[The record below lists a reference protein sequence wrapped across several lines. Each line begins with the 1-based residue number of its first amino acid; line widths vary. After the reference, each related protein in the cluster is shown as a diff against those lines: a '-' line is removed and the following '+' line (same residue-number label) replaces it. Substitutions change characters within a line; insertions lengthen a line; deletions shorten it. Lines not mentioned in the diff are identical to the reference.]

1 MTAPSSR
8 SNTLDPQI
16 CNMQEP
22 SGDAQRR
29 RLITGMVGGL
39 TLALAGPAAMAQAD
53 DDSKYPQRPIKFIVP
68 LAPGGV
74 ADVMSRMIAEHLQ
87 SKWGQP
93 VVVENR
99 PGAGTS
105 IGMALVSKAKADGY
119 TIGMGN
125 IAANAIF
132 PALQPDKA
140 PYHPVDDFAPI
151 SLVGVTPS
159 ILVVN
164 TEKISAKTLSELIAY
179 LKANPGKASYG
190 SSGTGTSLHI
200 GMELFMIK
208 TGTSMVHIP
217 YKGSAPMLNDLLAGQ
232 IDMALDAL
240 STSGPHIQSG
250 KLRALGVTTSERAFF
265 APTVPAIREVVPGF
279 EVKAWHGV
287 MGPAGLSERIV
298 NKLSDEIQAYL
309 RQPDT
314 EAKLRDRGVIRVGSR
329 PGEFRKVIAD
339 DFELYKSVIKSA
351 GIKAE

>member
-1 MTAPSSR
+1 MIHSKCSPDALTAAASR
-8 SNTLDPQI
+8 RVVVSAL
-16 CNMQEP
+16 
-22 SGDAQRR
+22 AA
-29 RLITGMVGGL
+29 
-39 TLALAGPAAMAQAD
+39 LALGASVGSIQAQPSDAEAR
-53 DDSKYPQRPIKFIVP
+53 YPNRAIKFIVP

-74 ADVMSRMIAEHLQ
+74 ADVMSRMVAEHLQ
-87 SKWGQP
+87 NKWGQP

-105 IGMALVSKAKADGY
+105 IGMSAVAKAKPDGY

-132 PALQPDKA
+132 PALQPNMVT
-140 PYHPVDDFAPI
+140 YHPINDFAPI

-159 ILVVN
+159 MLVVN
-164 TEKISAKTLSELIAY
+164 TDKIAAKTLPELVAF
-179 LKANPGKASYG
+179 LKANPGKISYG

-208 TGTSMVHIP
+208 TGTSMVHVP
-217 YKGSAPMLNDLLAGQ
+217 YKGSAPMMNDLLAGQ
-232 IDMALDAL
+232 IDLALDAA

-250 KLRALGVTTSERAFF
+250 KLRALGVTTANRAFF
-265 APTVPAIREVVPGF
+265 APNLPSISEFVPGY

-287 MGPAGLSERIV
+287 MAPAGTPDKILSA
-298 NKLSDEIQAYL
+298 LSSEIQAFL

-314 EAKLRDRGVIRVGSR
+314 EAKLKDRGVIRVGSG
-329 PGEFRKVIAD
+329 PKDFAKVIAD

-351 GIKAE
+351 GIKPE

>member
-1 MTAPSSR
+1 
-8 SNTLDPQI
+8 
-16 CNMQEP
+16 
-22 SGDAQRR
+22 
-29 RLITGMVGGL
+29 
-39 TLALAGPAAMAQAD
+39 LAGPAARAQAD

-74 ADVMSRMIAEHLQ
+74 ADVMSRMVAEHLQ
-87 SKWGQP
+87 TKWGQP

-105 IGMALVSKAKADGY
+105 IGMALVSKAKPDGY

-140 PYHPVDDFAPI
+140 PYHPVTDFAPI

-164 TEKISAKTLSELIAY
+164 TDKIAAKTIPELVAY
-179 LKANPGKASYG
+179 LKANPGKVSYG

-208 TGTSMVHIP
+208 TGTSMVHVP
-217 YKGSAPMLNDLLAGQ
+217 YKGSAPMLNDLISGQ
-232 IDMALDAL
+232 IDMALDAA

-265 APTVPAIREVVPGF
+265 APDWPAIREFVPGY

-287 MGPAGLSERIV
+287 MGPAGLPDRITA
-298 NKLSDEIQAYL
+298 KLSTEIQAYL
-309 RQPDT
+309 RLPDT
-314 EAKLRDRGVIRVGSR
+314 EAKLRDRGVIRVGNT
-329 PGEFRKVIAD
+329 PAEFRKVIAD

>member
-1 MTAPSSR
+1 MNL
-8 SNTLDPQI
+8 SNFSLDKLIPV
-16 CNMQEP
+16 
-22 SGDAQRR
+22 ARR
-29 RLITGMVGGL
+29 RLLVNAISVAAFG
-39 TLALAGPAAMAQAD
+39 ALAGAAQAQPATAEAP
-53 DDSKYPQRPIKFIVP
+53 YPNRAIKFIVP

-74 ADVMSRMIAEHLQ
+74 ADVMSRMVAEHLQ
-87 SKWGQP
+87 NKWGQP

-105 IGMALVSKAKADGY
+105 IGMSAVAKAKPDGY

-132 PALQPDKA
+132 PALQPLTV
-140 PYHPVDDFAPI
+140 PYHPINDFAPI

-159 ILVVN
+159 MLVVN
-164 TEKISAKTLSELIAY
+164 ADKIAAKTLPELVAY
-179 LKANPGKASYG
+179 LKANPGKVSYG

-208 TGTSMVHIP
+208 TGTNMVHVP

-232 IDMALDAL
+232 IDVALDAQ

-250 KLRALGVTTSERAFF
+250 KLRALGVTTATRAFF
-265 APTVPAIREVVPGF
+265 APNLPSISEFVSGY

-287 MGPAGLSERIV
+287 MAPAGTPDKIIATLSA
-298 NKLSDEIQAYL
+298 EIQAFL
-309 RQPDT
+309 RQPET
-314 EAKLRDRGVIRVGSR
+314 EAKLRDRGVIRVGS
-329 PGEFRKVIAD
+329 GAKDFAKVIAD
-339 DFELYKSVIKSA
+339 DIELYKSVIKTA